1 MLFPLGLFSFRH
13 SGRVYRGRLVRA
25 TNSRQTTMVVFGVQ
39 CDGTG
44 RDGYVVYLK
53 DEGSDPW
60 WQSPRG
66 ESLSALERAAVA
78 ATGL

>member
-25 TNSRQTTMVVFGVQ
+25 ANSRQTTMVVFGIQ
-39 CDGTG
+39 CDGRT
-44 RDGYVVYLK
+44 GYVVYLK

-60 WQSPRG
+60 WCSPRG

-78 ATGL
+78 ASGA